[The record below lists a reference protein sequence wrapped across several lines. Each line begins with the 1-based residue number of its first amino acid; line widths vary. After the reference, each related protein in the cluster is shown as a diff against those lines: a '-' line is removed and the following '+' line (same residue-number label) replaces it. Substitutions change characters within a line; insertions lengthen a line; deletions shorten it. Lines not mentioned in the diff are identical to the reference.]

1 MNARSFIQRRLG
13 GAARNIGTLALG
25 LLLAVIGAL
34 LVVQPASAD
43 HQPSGANGSV
53 KIDGT
58 PVDEDP
64 SNEPHVVCGFDVQFF
79 GFDPEPGANT
89 ADVTF
94 NVWAP
99 TDPNPPVVLPLTD
112 KGRSS
117 FDFVGGND
125 PSNVLNHSEHYE
137 LDLTGLEVNA
147 KGQVHI
153 KVDVTVT
160 DAGGKVAFH
169 KYKVFWLT
177 PCGTEPTPEPT
188 DTPTA
193 EPTDTPTPEPTETP
207 EPTDSP
213 EPTPSDSPVPT
224 STPVPGPG
232 PTGFEGGFGAT
243 AGGGPA
249 GGLGSVALL
258 GWVVLL
264 AGMAVMA
271 LGGFR
276 LLKPARQGGHDA

>member
-13 GAARNIGTLALG
+13 GAARSIGTLALG

-43 HQPSGANGSV
+43 HQASGANGSV
-53 KIDGT
+53 KIDAA
-58 PVDEDP
+58 PVDDDP
-64 SNEPHVVCGFDVQFF
+64 SNEPHVPCSFDLQFF
-79 GFDPEPGANT
+79 GFDPGPGTNA
-89 ADVTF
+89 AVVTF

-99 TDPNPPVVLPLTD
+99 TNPNPPVVSPLPD
-112 KGRSS
+112 KGRLS
-117 FDFVGGND
+117 FDFTGGND
-125 PSNVLNHSEHYE
+125 PSNVLNHAETYE
-137 LDLTGLEVNA
+137 LDTTGLEPHPEQ
-147 KGQVHI
+147 GFHI

-169 KYKVFWLT
+169 KYKVFWVAPCAT
-177 PCGTEPTPEPT
+177 PTPTPTPEPT
-188 DTPTA
+188 
-193 EPTDTPTPEPTETP
+193 ETPTPEPTETP

-232 PTGFEGGFGAT
+232 PTGFDGGFGAT

-264 AGMAVMA
+264 AGMAAMA
-271 LGGFR
+271 LGAFR

>member
-1 MNARSFIQRRLG
+1 MNARPLVQRRLG
-13 GAARNIGTLALG
+13 GAARSIGTVMLG
-25 LLLAVIGAL
+25 LLLAVVGAFI
-34 LVVQPASAD
+34 VVQPAAAD
-43 HQPSGANGSV
+43 HQTPGANGSV
-53 KIDGT
+53 KIDGD
-58 PVDEDP
+58 PVDDST
-64 SNEPHVVCGFDVQFF
+64 SNEPHVPCSFDLQFF
-79 GFDPEPGANT
+79 GFDPGPGTNA
-89 ADVTF
+89 AVVTF

-99 TDPNPPVVLPLTD
+99 TNPNPPVVSPLPD

-117 FDFVGGND
+117 FDFTGGND
-125 PSNVLNHSEHYE
+125 PSNVLNHTETYE
-137 LDLTGLEVNA
+137 LDTTGLEPQPQQ
-147 KGQVHI
+147 GFHI
-153 KVDVTVT
+153 KVDVVVT
-160 DAGGKVAFH
+160 EVSGKVFH

-188 DTPTA
+188 DTPTP

-207 EPTDSP
+207 TPGPTDSP
-213 EPTPSDSPVPT
+213 EPSDSPAPT

-232 PTGFEGGFGAT
+232 PTAFDGGFGAT
-243 AGGGPA
+243 AGGGA
-249 GGLGSVALL
+249 GGGLGSVALL